1 MPITSEEGLII
12 TIPHRCNCKW
22 WQLTF
27 SPLRFPFY
35 YCTFTDRRGTNMLLW
50 ERKCP
55 FYVERKYNSLHKFL
69 SLHTYI
75 TDCKQIQWF
84 PINFVGPSNGN
95 YYEESNGTKIM
106 KCTQVLDGEKD
117 QKPLFRYEKV
127 GAQRSK
133 MPHRHLENWPFAA
146 GCIVTVE
153 TMRLLW
159 DEFWDFWQQ
168 VDPH

>member
-1 MPITSEEGLII
+1 MVQ
-12 TIPHRCNCKW
+12 W
-22 WQLTF
+22 WHLTF
-27 SPLRFPFY
+27 SLLRFPFY
-35 YCTFTDRRGTNMLLW
+35 YCTCTDSRGTNMLLW

-55 FYVERKYNSLHKFL
+55 FYVERKYNSLHKL
-69 SLHTYI
+69 LILQTYI

-146 GCIVTVE
+146 GCTPRAHIHFSNHPGW
-153 TMRLLW
+153 RQCSAW
-159 DEFWDFWQQ
+159 FWCTAWTAWTRARCSD
-168 VDPH
+168 